1 MMVLDAAASTGR
13 SFAERFVHES
23 VLGDDLCLARH
34 RAFFIVHV
42 IAGAVGMAAMPLVL
56 ALGAPVTAATLAL
69 FACLAAPLAI
79 AAYLSR
85 TGDLETAHLLSSL
98 SLTALATIFVALTGG
113 FSSFLL
119 PWLVVPPAEAALS
132 GRRRLIV
139 ASAIAG
145 GIGLAGLV
153 LLEAFA
159 ALPPAMTLGGPAWL
173 GYLLGLGSALGYA
186 TLVAS
191 QQEAMHRHLEATAR
205 EEGDRYR
212 LLAENA
218 TDMITR
224 HTRNGN
230 VLFCSEGAERVVG
243 VDPDRLRDGGF
254 FARIHIGDR
263 ARYLKALDDAQ
274 ISGQPATVELR
285 LRRAG
290 EAPADDAAPASD
302 AAPARDAAHVWVEM
316 RCRAIAGENQLV
328 AVTRDISESKEQA
341 AAIERARS
349 EAEQAS
355 IAKTRFLAS
364 VSHELRTPLNAI
376 IGFSEILSQELFGRL
391 ENEKQAEYVNL
402 IRDSGQHLLAVVN
415 DILDM
420 SKIETGRFELI
431 PEPFDIAELVRQC
444 CDMMKA
450 EFERAEL
457 TLELD
462 IADNMAEIVG
472 DRRACRQ
479 VLFNLLG
486 NAVKFSEAGGRIV
499 AGAYPSGD
507 EIVMYIAD
515 EGIGI
520 AADDLPRLGQPFV
533 QAHASYD
540 RRYEGTGLGL
550 SVVKGL
556 VHLHGGRLS
565 IASELGL
572 GTRVTIWLP
581 VDCEL
586 QATDGAGDGV
596 HALAPPVETADRV
609 VQLKRA

>member
-13 SFAERFVHES
+13 SASERFVHKS

-42 IAGAVGMAAMPLVL
+42 IGGVVGVAAVPLVL
-56 ALGAPVTAATLAL
+56 ALGAPVTVATLAL

-263 ARYLKALDDAQ
+263 TRYLKALDDAQ
-274 ISGQPATVELR
+274 ISGEPATVELR
-285 LRRAG
+285 LRCAG
-290 EAPADDAAPASD
+290 EAPANDAAY
-302 AAPARDAAHVWVEM
+302 VWVEM

-462 IADNMAEIVG
+462 IADNMPEIVG

-486 NAVKFSEAGGRIV
+486 NAIKFSEADGRIV

-581 VDCEL
+581 VDCEVR
-586 QATDGAGDGV
+586 ATDGAGDGV
-596 HALAPPVETADRV
+596 HALAPPVETTDRV